1 MCVNDV
7 INLVGESNILPVSC
21 DIELANETP
30 TYAWNISPDSG
41 YVLLNDTENNPTTLL
56 SQNPTIS
63 FIEPGSYTLS
73 LSVTTECGTDTHS
86 QTINV
91 LGNPH
96 TKSIDDEN
104 LWFYFDRKL
113 ASGKLVKFGDMDL
126 LENNV
131 LILNFDKYGIVIK
144 KEFFSKEDM
153 KKIKYSEMKTE
164 NPVSQDSFV
173 TSFLQSVR
181 QKMYGKRKF

>member
-1 MCVNDV
+1 MFFIFKVKHFKKLIFISIIFILSNCQLKEPIKGHGINFLKNRSEKISLNKSNKNDV
-7 INLVGESNILPVSC
+7 IK
-21 DIELANETP
+21 
-30 TYAWNISPDSG
+30 
-41 YVLLNDTENNPTTLL
+41 
-56 SQNPTIS
+56 
-63 FIEPGSYTLS
+63 
-73 LSVTTECGTDTHS
+73 
-86 QTINV
+86 V

-104 LWFYFDRKL
+104 LWFYFDRKI
-113 ASGKLVKFGDMDL
+113 ASGKLVNFGDMKL

-164 NPVSQDSFV
+164 NPVGQDSFV

>member
-1 MCVNDV
+1 MLFILKVEHFKKLILIISITILSSCQLKEPIKGHGINFLENRSEKIYLKKSNKNDV
-7 INLVGESNILPVSC
+7 IE
-21 DIELANETP
+21 
-30 TYAWNISPDSG
+30 
-41 YVLLNDTENNPTTLL
+41 
-56 SQNPTIS
+56 
-63 FIEPGSYTLS
+63 
-73 LSVTTECGTDTHS
+73 
-86 QTINV
+86 V

-96 TKSIDDEN
+96 TKSITDEN

-113 ASGKLVKFGDMDL
+113 SGGSIVNFGEMDL

-131 LILNFDKYGIVIK
+131 LVLNFDKYGIVIQ
-144 KEFFSKEDM
+144 KEFYSKEDM

-164 NPVSQDSFV
+164 NPVSKQSFV

>member
-1 MCVNDV
+1 MLFILSNCQLKEPIKGHGINFLENRSEKIYIKKSNKNDV
-7 INLVGESNILPVSC
+7 IE
-21 DIELANETP
+21 
-30 TYAWNISPDSG
+30 
-41 YVLLNDTENNPTTLL
+41 
-56 SQNPTIS
+56 
-63 FIEPGSYTLS
+63 
-73 LSVTTECGTDTHS
+73 
-86 QTINV
+86 V

-96 TKSIDDEN
+96 TKSITDEN

-113 ASGKLVKFGDMDL
+113 SGGSIVNFGEMDL

-131 LILNFDKYGIVIK
+131 LVLNFDKYGIVIQ
-144 KEFFSKEDM
+144 KEFYSKEDM

-164 NPVSQDSFV
+164 NPVSKQSFV

>member
-1 MCVNDV
+1 MFFIFKIKHFKNLIFIILIFILSNCQFKDPIKGHGINFLKNRSEKISLNKSNTNDV
-7 INLVGESNILPVSC
+7 IK
-21 DIELANETP
+21 
-30 TYAWNISPDSG
+30 
-41 YVLLNDTENNPTTLL
+41 
-56 SQNPTIS
+56 
-63 FIEPGSYTLS
+63 
-73 LSVTTECGTDTHS
+73 
-86 QTINV
+86 V

-104 LWFYFDRKL
+104 LWFYFDRKI
-113 ASGKLVKFGDMDL
+113 ASGKLVKLGDMNL

-131 LILNFDKYGIVIK
+131 LILNFDKYGILIK

-164 NPVSQDSFV
+164 NPVTQESFV

>member
-1 MCVNDV
+1 MFFISKIKHFKIFTLLLSLIILNNCQLKDPIKGHGINFLENRSKKIFLKKTNKNDV
-7 INLVGESNILPVSC
+7 INI
-21 DIELANETP
+21 
-30 TYAWNISPDSG
+30 
-41 YVLLNDTENNPTTLL
+41 
-56 SQNPTIS
+56 
-63 FIEPGSYTLS
+63 
-73 LSVTTECGTDTHS
+73 
-86 QTINV
+86 

-104 LWFYFDRKL
+104 LWFYFDRKI
-113 ASGKLVKFGDMDL
+113 ASGKLVKFKNMDL

-131 LILNFDKYGIVIK
+131 LVLNFDKYGIVIK

-153 KKIKYSEMKTE
+153 KKIKYSEMKTK
-164 NPVSQDSFV
+164 NPVTQDSFV